1 MNEHGFIRYVH
12 SKLDP
17 KLVKW
22 KIHDS
27 GTGGVPDAFYMGEK
41 SDLWIEYKY
50 VKSLPV
56 RPSTIVKTCLTEL
69 QKIWLDDL
77 ERCKRPCALAI
88 GCGTRVAV
96 LVKGA
101 WNIGI
106 TSEEFSATSID
117 RKELARWIK
126 TTCL

>member
-17 KLVKW
+17 IVIKW

-27 GTGGVPDAFYMGEK
+27 GTGGVPDAFYMGEG
-41 SDLWIEYKY
+41 STLWIEYKY

-56 RPSTIVKTCLTEL
+56 RPDTVIKTCLTEL
-69 QKIWLDDL
+69 QKIWLDNL
-77 ERCKRPCALAI
+77 ERCKQPCALAI

-96 LVKGA
+96 LRHGA
-101 WNIGI
+101 WNTGI
-106 TSEEFSATSID
+106 TSKEFKDTSID
-117 RKELARWIK
+117 RKELAEWIAA
-126 TTCL
+126 TCL